1 MYKVASMLHK
11 NHTLIPV
18 CMLWCLSCSAQ
29 TQSRDYL
36 LFCTVKTERQSRL
49 SAIALLLLSNSHQW
63 SLWNGSRALFSSP
76 LHPRAPNASTSSPTC
91 RTPVW
96 ELCSEPRT
104 LDKRWSMLRMVAGL
118 QGGGGSGGKSYAE
131 AKHKQHTPG
140 AWVARTLDPGCQVW
154 RVSASFWGSLSAW
167 ALKSTKRVGYQS
179 LTS

>member
-18 CMLWCLSCSAQ
+18 CMLWCLNCSAQ
-29 TQSRDYL
+29 TRSRGYL

-49 SAIALLLLSNSHQW
+49 SATALLLLSKSHQW
-63 SLWNGSRALFSSP
+63 SCEMVAGHCSP
-76 LHPRAPNASTSSPTC
+76 LPSTRGLQMQVPRVPRGSC

-96 ELCSEPRT
+96 ELCSEPCT

-140 AWVARTLDPGCQVW
+140 ASVARTLGPGCQVW

-167 ALKSTKRVGYQS
+167 ALKST
-179 LTS
+179 